1 MTRLAIVGAG
11 IEGCAAAYFARKYLP
26 GTQITIYEAQDR
38 VGGRVLTQKILG
50 QNLELGATF
59 FNGANK
65 TILGIVNTEKL
76 RVHQVEDRLDFAV
89 WNGSNFVFKSN
100 RKAAVTNLK
109 LTLKYGLSTIRTLLL
124 LRNVKRQISQ
134 LYQEFQEGP
143 REIDSLFELTG
154 LRESYTKTFDELLT
168 GKGVSRDFV
177 DEVVSPITRTIYSQN
192 ADIAAFAGIS
202 ALMGVYWKKTYSFDK
217 GNSIFPAYLV
227 AASNAQV
234 MLRTKVSLIEKTL
247 QGYRLQIG
255 NDMKLFDGVIIAV
268 PYELAG
274 IEFDNIPK
282 PDLETQR
289 YQTVYTKVMRGL
301 LNPAYF
307 GLDKNTRPPSIILTT
322 KDADPIKY
330 CNIQRIEN
338 NESMVTFTSADPI
351 SDETFT
357 GVFKNLGVPVLQHR
371 WDAAYPIFKPIKKLP
386 RTRLDQRLIYAN
398 SIEASISSMETA
410 ATAAK
415 NAVRMMLV
423 DLA

>member
-134 LYQEFQEGP
+134 LYQEVQEGP